1 MVNCATIP
9 PRSQADGG
17 LGAWVWEVG
26 GERTQVRHGDRSI
39 WRENEERESHPRPT
53 QNAGDPRTFPY
64 PWRGQAVTENSIGV
78 PARAHLDWNKGTQKA
93 RRDSPEL
100 GTRRRLWLNAQAAG
114 GGR

>member
-9 PRSQADGG
+9 SQKPGG
-17 LGAWVWEVG
+17 WRPGSVGVG
-26 GERTQVRHGDRSI
+26 GGRGGTQVRHGDRSI
-39 WRENEERESHPRPT
+39 WRENGERESHPRPT

-64 PWRGQAVTENSIGV
+64 PWRGQAVTENSIGM